1 MKKFLSL
8 PPVSFVVETAELYLR
23 VGAARAAAALSYFL
37 ILTLF
42 PLLVCV
48 NYFIGLFH
56 LDLENLLQSLDQ
68 ILPAEALA
76 VIQDY
81 LSYVA
86 GSQSDALLL
95 ASLIT
100 ILISASAGL
109 RTLLAAMDELHGAS
123 DPRPFR
129 RAALSVG
136 LSALFLLTVY
146 LSVVVIFTGEWFF
159 WLLEEQLPRYMIEHI
174 PLSALSGLW
183 RWMRYLLLFCF
194 VLLLVLI
201 VYRAGAVLLVYRDVL
216 PLCPGLW
223 VAGLPDYPAGVAL
236 PVRQSAAAGGGG
248 GPGAGGQAEGIKT
261 APENRRR
268 LYTLLVRPG
277 GLRLRGVDVQLL
289 AVALGFDENVHG
301 LLGGTDHGAVH
312 LLVIRHND
320 NHPQGAA
327 LRLLPCFLD
336 GSARGGECTG
346 G

>member
-1 MKKFLSL
+1 MKKILSF
-8 PPVSFVVETAELYLR
+8 PPVSFALETADTYLG
-23 VGAARAAAALSYFL
+23 VGAPRSAAALSYFL

-100 ILISASAGL
+100 IFISAWAGL

-123 DPRPFR
+123 APRPFR

-159 WLLEEQLPRYMIEHI
+159 WLLEEHQHT
-174 PLSALSGLW
+174 
-183 RWMRYLLLFCF
+183 
-194 VLLLVLI
+194 LI
-201 VYRAGAVLLVYRDVL
+201 IDIL
-216 PLCPGLW
+216 
-223 VAGLPDYPAGVAL
+223 
-236 PVRQSAAAGGGG
+236 
-248 GPGAGGQAEGIKT
+248 KM
-261 APENRRR
+261 
-268 LYTLLVRPG
+268 
-277 GLRLRGVDVQLL
+277 
-289 AVALGFDENVHG
+289 
-301 LLGGTDHGAVH
+301 
-312 LLVIRHND
+312 
-320 NHPQGAA
+320 
-327 LRLLPCFLD
+327 
-336 GSARGGECTG
+336 
-346 G
+346 